1 MQREFKLFAWFA
13 LALGCAGILL
23 GLGALL
29 GGPLHESSGT
39 GCKAIC
45 GLSLLLRE
53 LLGESAG
60 AWLKGLLLLAA
71 GLGFA
76 WLGLRVLK
84 DQSA

>member
-1 MQREFKLFAWFA
+1 M
-13 LALGCAGILL
+13 
-23 GLGALL
+23 
-29 GGPLHESSGT
+29 
-39 GCKAIC
+39 
-45 GLSLLLRE
+45 SLLLRE